1 MIYNES
7 KWTDERPL
15 SCKRCGAG
23 MRFIGR
29 DKFQRRPDLFLSDL
43 TFALAGGMEV
53 GIYSC
58 PTCGKLELFQPEA
71 PSDGL
76 AQKQCP
82 VCGAVIDFDYGR
94 CPRCRHEF

>member
-1 MIYNES
+1 M
-7 KWTDERPL
+7 TDKRQL
-15 SCKRCGAG
+15 SCLRCGAG

-29 DKFQRRPDLFLSDL
+29 DKLQRRPDPFLSDL

-53 GIYSC
+53 DIYSC
-58 PTCGKLELFQPEA
+58 PTCGKLELFQPEV

>member
-1 MIYNES
+1 M
-7 KWTDERPL
+7 TDKRQL
-15 SCKRCGAG
+15 SCLRCGAG

-43 TFALAGGMEV
+43 TFALA
-53 GIYSC
+53 
-58 PTCGKLELFQPEA
+58 GKLELFQPEA

-94 CPRCRHEF
+94 CPRCKREF

>member
-1 MIYNES
+1 M
-7 KWTDERPL
+7 TDKRQL
-15 SCKRCGAG
+15 SCLLCGAG
-23 MRFIGR
+23 MLFIGR
-29 DKFQRRPDLFLSDL
+29 DKFQRR
-43 TFALAGGMEV
+43 FALAGGMEV
-53 GIYSC
+53 DIYSC